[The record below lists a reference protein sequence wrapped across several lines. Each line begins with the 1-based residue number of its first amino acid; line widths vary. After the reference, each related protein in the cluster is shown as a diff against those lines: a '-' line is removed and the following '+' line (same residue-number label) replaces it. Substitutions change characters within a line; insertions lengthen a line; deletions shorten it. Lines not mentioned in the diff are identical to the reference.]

1 MALVATTCMT
11 PPGARHPRGRG
22 YDAKACIGAGNFTEA
37 KTVLSTQ
44 VPDLLITELRLGDF
58 NGLHLVVRA
67 RSSQSAIATIVL
79 TRFPDPVLEAE
90 AKRLG
95 AAYLVNPVKPA
106 ELLTVVSRELGM
118 GLEPRHAPECSEP
131 PNPMAALHQ
140 SGRSKHSRQPDH
152 F

>member
-1 MALVATTCMT
+1 MIVKTPAILVVDENTAARTEVMELLSRARYQVA
-11 PPGARHPRGRG
+11 GAS
-22 YDAKACIGAGNFTEA
+22 NFMEA
-37 KTVLSTQ
+37 KTALSTL

-140 SGRSKHSRQPDH
+140 
-152 F
+152 

>member
-1 MALVATTCMT
+1 MIVKTPAILVVDENTA
-11 PPGARHPRGRG
+11 ARTEVMELLSCAR
-22 YDAKACIGAGNFTEA
+22 YQVAGAGNFMEA
-37 KTVLSTQ
+37 KTALSTL

-140 SGRSKHSRQPDH
+140 
-152 F
+152 

>member
-1 MALVATTCMT
+1 MIVKTPAILVVDENTS
-11 PPGARHPRGRG
+11 ARTEVMELLRRAR
-22 YDAKACIGAGNFTEA
+22 YQVAGAGNFTEA

-79 TRFPDPVLEAE
+79 TRFPDPVLESE

-118 GLEPRHAPECSEP
+118 GLAPRHDPELSEP

-140 SGRSKHSRQPDH
+140 
-152 F
+152 